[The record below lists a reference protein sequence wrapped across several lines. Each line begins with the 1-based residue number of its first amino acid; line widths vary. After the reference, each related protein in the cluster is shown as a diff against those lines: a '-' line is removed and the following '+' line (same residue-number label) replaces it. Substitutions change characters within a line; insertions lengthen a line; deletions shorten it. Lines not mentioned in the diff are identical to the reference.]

1 MPQPTHV
8 LTHVLQASGFLA
20 LVLLAPASAL
30 AQTTLPLEPSL
41 EPPLESWSE
50 LDRPA
55 IAAGTGQPTLAPGL
69 AELALEPAASVVATP
84 GHGVEGSLAASGV
97 VAEVEGGTDSAW
109 VADSLTWLDQAVAVQ
124 ASLPSSAAQADSLG
138 LPPSSTDSRD
148 LQPLSSPPAG
158 EDLFQTPLAQS
169 LDIAETTTPSQA
181 EQWHFLFVPYI
192 YVPFSISGS
201 VNFNGTENFRNSFS
215 RNFDAS
221 ESDGSQDFEFAPS
234 EIGAALKESLNFAF
248 FGGIEAWTPNYTL
261 GFLANLNYL
270 STSSSNT
277 FNRDVRFPGLAD
289 FIPSELTS
297 SLNTQL
303 WTSDLAA
310 SYRFYD
316 PAKVNPEGVYTE
328 FDLGPFV
335 FDVLGGLNITSVN
348 TQLGLT
354 TNLGGNGQFTS
365 SNTIFSPLLGGR
377 FRWNANPKL
386 AVLASG
392 SLSGFGI
399 SGLMQ
404 YQFQGGV
411 DWIFSGNTSL
421 GLGYRFSFLDYTQG
435 AGDFSL
441 SADQSGPYIDFGFRF

>member
-8 LTHVLQASGFLA
+8 LQTSGFLA

-30 AQTTLPLEPSL
+30 AQTTLPLEP
-41 EPPLESWSE
+41 PLESWSE
-50 LDRPA
+50 RNRPA
-55 IAAGTGQPTLAPGL
+55 IAAGTGQPTLAPDL
-69 AELALEPAASVVATP
+69 AELALEPAETP
-84 GHGVEGSLAASGV
+84 GHDVEGALAASGG
-97 VAEVEGGTDSAW
+97 VAEVEGGIDSAW
-109 VADSLTWLDQAVAVQ
+109 VTDSLTWLDQAVATQ
-124 ASLPSSAAQADSLG
+124 ASLPSSSVQVDSLG

-148 LQPLSSPPAG
+148 LQPLASPPVG
-158 EDLFQTPLAQS
+158 EDLFQASIAQS
-169 LDIAETTTPSQA
+169 LEIAETTSDESQS

-201 VNFNGTENFRNSFS
+201 VNFNGTTNFTDNFS
-215 RNFDAS
+215 RDFNL
-221 ESDGSQDFEFAPS
+221 SQDFEFVPS
-234 EIGAALKESLNFAF
+234 QIVAALKDSLNFAF
-248 FGGIEAWTPNYTL
+248 FGGIEAWTPDYTVGIL
-261 GFLANLNYL
+261 GNLNYL
-270 STSSSNT
+270 STSSSST
-277 FNRDVRFPGLAD
+277 FTREVRFPGLAN

-297 SLNTQL
+297 ALNTQL

-348 TQLGLT
+348 TQLGLS

-421 GLGYRFSFLDYTQG
+421 GLGYRFSFLDYTQS